1 MSTTTRGRA
10 DAVSPPSAR
19 SAATGRNLAAFAAR
33 AWKLRA
39 SGSDLV
45 PVQGPV
51 ILASNHTAFL
61 DGLFLVAASPR
72 PVHVLVSADIAVAPF
87 ARALSAS
94 GQIAMASDVPDRHAL
109 GRARK
114 VLDEAGVVG
123 IFPEGTRG
131 PGDCGHIDHSIAY
144 LAAFS
149 GALVVPVAVLGARP
163 TDGGPDALPRLR
175 SRIDVVFGEP
185 ADIRVEGDARRRAV
199 LARSGERLR
208 QLLADHVRT
217 ACARTGQTLPGLL
230 PANPTLH
237 RSNS

>member
-1 MSTTTRGRA
+1 MSTTTHGRA
-10 DAVSPPSAR
+10 DSTPSAT
-19 SAATGRNLAAFAAR
+19 SAATGRNLAAFVAR

-39 SGSDLV
+39 TGSELV
-45 PVQGPV
+45 PAHGPV

-109 GRARK
+109 GRARD
-114 VLDEAGVVG
+114 VLDQAGVVG

-131 PGDCGHIDHSIAY
+131 PGDGRHIDHATAY
-144 LAAFS
+144 LAALS
-149 GALVVPVAVLGARP
+149 GALVVPVAMLGARP
-163 TDGGPDALPRLR
+163 PGSGKDALPRLR
-175 SRIDVVFGEP
+175 SRIDVVFGAP

-208 QLLADHVRT
+208 QLLADHVRMS
-217 ACARTGQTLPGLL
+217 CALTGQTLPGPL
-230 PANPTLH
+230 PVTPTLH